1 MNGFTREDLDRALSA
16 LGEVLASRG
25 SHYELVLVG
34 GGNLL
39 LRGVIKRTTR
49 DADVLGEVVAGHV
62 RRLEVFPD
70 DLRVAVED
78 VARAYQL
85 DAGWLNLGPQDLL
98 ELGLP
103 VGFEG
108 RLERVD
114 HVGLVIWFAGRYD
127 LICFKLFAAADH
139 WPTESRHIQDL
150 RALGPTTEEL
160 LSAAAWARTQ
170 DGSPDFRSLLVNVLV
185 RLGMEDADVV
195 LG

>member
-1 MNGFTREDLDRALSA
+1 MDGFTREDLDRALSA

-127 LICFKLFAAADH
+127 LICFKQFAAADH